1 MGIITMRLSKLP
13 GYGLPELVFWPQPKY
28 ERNEWSIYCLKLR
41 TDGTL
46 AWYRHFVD
54 RGTEYRAYGDDYHS
68 YVLAKE
74 RAIELNNG
82 VDFNIDDLPL
92 SPEEKESLHLK
103 VDKALTAKKRLMD
116 EEELMLSVAMKR
128 HTKDPRLSSDKLII
142 KPANENIR
150 QSLFEA
156 LSTMP
161 YLHFVTLSTFR
172 VYLQLTGPNT
182 WEWSNAGARE
192 AKIGYKERIAR
203 GFGLSGAAHWGKTK
217 ATIRSMLLPQANK
230 LLQHASVKRMLDE
243 ALCNG
248 QKVLVSG
255 NFVFWFEDK
264 DQIGWSVKA
273 VNDSEITSSGNTL
286 WKEGTIISKNHGRI
300 VVLPYTKESGEHVRG
315 YTKNAPNDGNALP
328 RHKTEYVEL
337 PFEVLDG
344 DLMIGLLG
352 ELNYE

>member
-1 MGIITMRLSKLP
+1 MRLNKLP
-13 GYGLPELVFWPQPKY
+13 GYGLPELAFWPQPKY

-41 TDGTL
+41 TDGTP

-54 RGTEYRAYGDDYHS
+54 RGTEYRAYGDDYED
-68 YVLAKE
+68 YQTAKE
-74 RAIELNNG
+74 RALELNKS
-82 VDFNIDDLPL
+82 VDFNIDELPL
-92 SPEEKESLHLK
+92 SPAEKESLRLK
-103 VDKALTAKKRLMD
+103 VEKTLTAKMRLMD
-116 EEELMLSVAMKR
+116 EEHMMFNEAVKR
-128 HTKDPRLSSDKLII
+128 HAKSPRVSIEELIL
-142 KPANENIR
+142 KPDNENLR
-150 QSLFEA
+150 PLLFEA
-156 LSTMP
+156 LKQMP
-161 YLHFVTLSTFR
+161 YLHFVLLPTFR

-182 WEWSNAGARE
+182 WEWSYAGARE

-243 ALCNG
+243 ALRNG
-248 QKVLVSG
+248 QRVLVSG

-264 DQIGWSVKA
+264 NQIGWSVKA
-273 VNDSEITSSGNTL
+273 VNESENTSNGNTL

-300 VVLPYTKESGEHVRG
+300 VVLPYTKENGEHVRG

-328 RHKTEYVEL
+328 RHKNEYVEL
-337 PFEVLDG
+337 PFEVLEG

>member
-1 MGIITMRLSKLP
+1 EAAKRHAKSP
-13 GYGLPELVFWPQPKY
+13 RV
-28 ERNEWSIYCLKLR
+28 SI
-41 TDGTL
+41 
-46 AWYRHFVD
+46 
-54 RGTEYRAYGDDYHS
+54 
-68 YVLAKE
+68 
-74 RAIELNNG
+74 
-82 VDFNIDDLPL
+82 
-92 SPEEKESLHLK
+92 
-103 VDKALTAKKRLMD
+103 
-116 EEELMLSVAMKR
+116 EELIL
-128 HTKDPRLSSDKLII
+128 
-142 KPANENIR
+142 KPDNENLR
-150 QSLFEA
+150 PLLFEA
-156 LSTMP
+156 LKQMP
-161 YLHFVTLSTFR
+161 YLHFVLLPTFR

-182 WEWSNAGARE
+182 WEWSYAGVRE

-243 ALCNG
+243 ALRNG
-248 QKVLVSG
+248 QRVLVSG

-264 DQIGWSVKA
+264 NQIGWSVKA
-273 VNDSEITSSGNTL
+273 VNESENPSNGNTL

-328 RHKTEYVEL
+328 RHKNEYVEL
-337 PFEVLDG
+337 PFEVLEG